1 MLTVKRS
8 CSVFHILVVDAL
20 ELIYPF
26 LFQINSEFQ
35 KQSSASHEFML
46 NSCTSDLSRTYLI
59 GKSPFPTL
67 DVFVESIA
75 TIGNVSGGAFFR
87 KLHLQGNHMNVRN
100 LVSVLFLTSHF
111 FYFYIASTYEVVHTL
126 KTACKFVPAVICL
139 ENWL

>member
-1 MLTVKRS
+1 MKFLGYDLCLSNINTLGGSKDSKHVLLAMLTVKRS

-87 KLHLQGNHMNVRN
+87 KLHL
-100 LVSVLFLTSHF
+100 
-111 FYFYIASTYEVVHTL
+111 
-126 KTACKFVPAVICL
+126 
-139 ENWL
+139 